1 MILKI
6 YSFGASN
13 EHIFYS
19 MLIVDSF
26 SDIFKIVIV
35 FTTISIFLVSKYSD
49 EVDQEYKNEYY
60 VLLLSMCLGMLLLSC
75 STNLIMIYLSMEL
88 IGIPSYILAGMNKK
102 DKLSNEASLKYI
114 IYGSFA
120 SGVMLF
126 GFSWI
131 YGLTGSVYLDSL
143 NISLLS
149 AQSPAMYIA
158 FIFVFSAVIVPK
170 T

>member
-1 MILKI
+1 
-6 YSFGASN
+6 
-13 EHIFYS
+13 

-26 SDIFKIVIV
+26 SDLFKIAII
-35 FTTISIFLVSKYSD
+35 FTTISIFIVSKYSS
-49 EVDQEYKNEYY
+49 EVDEEYKNEYY
-60 VLLLSMCLGMLLLSC
+60 MLLLSMCLGMLLLVS

-126 GFSWI
+126 GFSWDI
-131 YGLTGSVYLDSL
+131 WFNWVCLFKFIKYIPTIGSVACNVYCIYLC
-143 NISLLS
+143 
-149 AQSPAMYIA
+149 
-158 FIFVFSAVIVPK
+158 FSWNGI
-170 T
+170 